1 MQILGIFAVT
11 MFCTVIIALSI
22 EDSTHIKPSPF
33 HTENDTR
40 IHAFE
45 SDSNLVYAHLNAP
58 GGNITL
64 LQEWTSQKDNVRIM
78 FTYDPEKPIIDT
90 FTELKFSVT
99 DLTSGEHIENF
110 LARVVVTMGQRLF
123 QFENI
128 SVADGDFSVKYIF
141 PEDGTHQVITRI
153 SKNTSIQALASFN
166 VFVPH
171 QAPLSL
177 LNPFPNISTET
188 LDLIARIFTVVVS
201 FSVILVVIIMLKK
214 GKRRRKRRKE
224 RAS

>member
-1 MQILGIFAVT
+1 MQIIGIIAVT
-11 MFCTVIIALSI
+11 MLCTVIIALSI

-33 HTENDTR
+33 HTENDNR

-45 SDSNLVYAHLNAP
+45 SDSNLVYAHLIAP
-58 GGNITL
+58 GGNRTL

-128 SVADGDFSVKYIF
+128 SVADGDFSIKYIF

-171 QAPLSL
+171 QAPPSL
-177 LNPFPNISTET
+177 LNPFPNVSAET
-188 LDLIARIFTVVVS
+188 LDLIARTFTVVVS